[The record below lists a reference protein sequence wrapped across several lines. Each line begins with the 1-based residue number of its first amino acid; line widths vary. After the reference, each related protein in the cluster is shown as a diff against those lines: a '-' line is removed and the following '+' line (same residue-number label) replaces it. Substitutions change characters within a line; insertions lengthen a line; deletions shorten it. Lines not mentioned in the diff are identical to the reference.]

1 MKEKNISTYAHIM
14 QLASDGYEP
23 LLSST
28 TSNTKTLSHPRP
40 SGVNNDL
47 SIVDGLAL
55 AGSHSVLLQ
64 RSLNGSSK
72 RAGLEPRC

>member
-1 MKEKNISTYAHIM
+1 MKEKIISTYARIM

-23 LLSST
+23 LISST
-28 TSNTKTLSHPRP
+28 TSNTKTLGHPRP
-40 SGVNNDL
+40 GGVNNDL

-55 AGSHSVLLQ
+55 ADSHGVLLQ
-64 RSLNGSSK
+64 RSVNGSSK

>member
-28 TSNTKTLSHPRP
+28 TSNTLSHPRP
-40 SGVNNDL
+40 GGVNNDL

-64 RSLNGSSK
+64 RSVHESSK

>member
-28 TSNTKTLSHPRP
+28 SNTKTLSHPRP
-40 SGVNNDL
+40 GGVNNDL

-55 AGSHSVLLQ
+55 AGSHGVLLQ
-64 RSLNGSSK
+64 RSVNGSSK
-72 RAGLEPRC
+72 CAGLEPRC